1 MLTADKTKKEKKSD
15 IIKDILIGFVIL
27 IISVGAFFT
36 YNPAGAPLDMG
47 TDGMNFATYPLGVA
61 TLLTVLGLIYLANS
75 FLKFFALKEN
85 YNFFN
90 YFFQSIKDNKSLYL
104 KRVNTVVLLI
114 IYALFLG
121 EINFLLLTSTF
132 LFLGFFLYDRR
143 DYALMLVLSAL
154 GGSFSYALFVYFLK
168 LPI

>member
-36 YNPAGAPLDMG
+36 YNPAGSSLDMG

-61 TLLTVLGLIYLANS
+61 TLLTVLGLIYLGNS

-90 YFFQSIKDNKSLYL
+90 YFFQSIRDNKSLYL
-104 KRVNTVVLLI
+104 KRVNTVILLI

>member
-1 MLTADKTKKEKKSD
+1 
-15 IIKDILIGFVIL
+15 
-27 IISVGAFFT
+27 
-36 YNPAGAPLDMG
+36 
-47 TDGMNFATYPLGVA
+47 MNFATYPLGVA
-61 TLLTVLGLIYLANS
+61 TLLTVLGLIYLGNS

-132 LFLGFFLYDRR
+132 LFLAFFLYDRR
-143 DYALMLVLSAL
+143 DYLLMLVLSAL